1 MKQLLCFI
9 LASCLVATAYGQTNS
24 KVAEMESQRSKLEQ
38 AISESE
44 QLLST
49 TQKDVDGQLQALS
62 ALSAQIKQQQ
72 QLVNRLD
79 SDIRATDRE
88 IKSIEEQL
96 VTLQAELD
104 RRRDHYAHALRLMTA
119 KNSFE
124 NRLMFLLSAESFNQ
138 MVRRMRYLREYS
150 GFQQKQGEELM
161 TKQEELNVKRA
172 ELANTR
178 KAKQALLAKRVEEK
192 KALDRRKAEQQKLV
206 GSLKKKQKE
215 IRDRIAA
222 QQKERNKLNEEINR
236 IIEAEIAAR
245 NAEQQKDDSKTADA
259 PTSTSSKPSGK
270 AMPEY
275 RQNAADKKLSGSFE
289 SNKGRLPV
297 PLTGPYLVT
306 SHYGVNFVEG
316 LKNVKYN
323 NNGVDIRGQQ
333 NSQARAIFDGTVSFI
348 FEHPQIQGS
357 YIVMVRHGQ
366 YISAYFNLASLKV
379 KKGDKVKINSPLGL
393 IRPDASGN
401 YTMQFQLRKDT
412 QSLNPEHWVAF

>member
-1 MKQLLCFI
+1 MKHLLCLI
-9 LASCLVATAYGQTNS
+9 LTSCLIAAAYGQTNP

-38 AISESE
+38 EICESE

-62 ALSAQIKQQQ
+62 ALTAQIKKQQ

-79 SDIRATDRE
+79 ADIRATDRE
-88 IKSIEEQL
+88 IRSIEEQL
-96 VTLQAELD
+96 VTLQTELE

-138 MVRRMRYLREYS
+138 MARRMRYLREYS

-161 TKQEELNVKRA
+161 AKQEELNNKRA
-172 ELANTR
+172 ELEHTR

-192 KALDRRKAEQQKLV
+192 RELDRRKAEQQKLV

-215 IRDRIAA
+215 IRERIAK
-222 QQKERNKLNEEINR
+222 QQRERNRLNEEINR

-245 NAEQQKDDSKTADA
+245 NAEQQKSDEKE
-259 PTSTSSKPSGK
+259 KQGGE
-270 AMPEY
+270 AMPTY
-275 RQNAADKKLSGSFE
+275 RQNAADKKLTGSFE
-289 SNKGRLPV
+289 SNKGRLPI
-297 PLTGPYLVT
+297 PITGPYLVT
-306 SHYGVNFVEG
+306 SHYGVNYVEG

-333 NSQARAIFDGTVSFI
+333 NCQARVIFDGTVSFI
-348 FEHPQIQGS
+348 FEHQPVQGS

-379 KKGDKVKINSPLGL
+379 KKGDKVKINQSLGF

-412 QSLNPEHWVAF
+412 QSLNPEQWIAF